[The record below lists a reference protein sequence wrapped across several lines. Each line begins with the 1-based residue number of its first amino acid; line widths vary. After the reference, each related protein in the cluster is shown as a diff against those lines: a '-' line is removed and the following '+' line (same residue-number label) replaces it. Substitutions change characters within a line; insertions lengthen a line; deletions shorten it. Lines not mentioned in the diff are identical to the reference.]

1 LTSIEIFDVGNYK
14 QHFKIIGNFQHIKL
28 VARVRIFRRSHMNQ
42 IRLFTCISLLTLFS
56 CFIAGESLSS
66 EKMPVT
72 EKVVKGEQEKVVK
85 EEALIKEKYP
95 NAIRTSSGLMYI
107 VLKEGTGAAPTR
119 GAIVEA
125 HYTGRLLNG
134 TKFDSSV
141 DRGYPLQFL
150 VGKGN
155 VIKGWDE
162 AFLSMKKGEKRVLII
177 QPGLAYGDQGMGTI
191 PPNATLIFEVELID
205 FLQ

>member
-1 LTSIEIFDVGNYK
+1 
-14 QHFKIIGNFQHIKL
+14 
-28 VARVRIFRRSHMNQ
+28 MNQ
-42 IRLFTCISLLTLFS
+42 VRFFACISLITLLSF
-56 CFIAGESLSS
+56 FIAGESLSS
-66 EKMPVT
+66 EKTPAT
-72 EKVVKGEQEKVVK
+72 ENVVKGEQEKVAK

-107 VLKEGTGAAPTR
+107 ILKEGNGATPPS

-141 DRGYPLQFL
+141 DRGKPFLFL
-150 VGKGN
+150 VGRGE

-162 AFLSMKKGEKRVLII
+162 AFLAMKKGEKRILII
-177 QPGLAYGDQGMGTI
+177 PPGLAYGDKGMGAI
-191 PPNATLIFEVELID
+191 PPNETLIFEVELIN
-205 FLQ
+205 FLK